1 MDDWGFPFKSSPKV
15 GRGTA
20 KQQVKNEKWI
30 KKREKS
36 DIQRFQCQAVV
47 FFDIGPIVGPVYCS
61 TKYSVF
67 SELCQS

>member
-15 GRGTA
+15 GGGTA

-47 FFDIGPIVGPVYCS
+47 FFDIRLKMFLWIYVEVVKTCK
-61 TKYSVF
+61 TH
-67 SELCQS
+67 C